1 MQQWWGA
8 RVQAAI
14 ARGLLGKETA
24 GRLQCWRRELHEQ
37 SFKVWYRIKYRQQL
51 CFCVHQLN

>member
-37 SFKVWYRIKYRQQL
+37 SFKVWYRIKY
-51 CFCVHQLN
+51 